1 MCLPVC
7 LCVVIAN
14 HDLSNLDKNSLK
26 TKNFGRYNFRHLIF
40 GQRLSGLFPKLMKIA
55 EVKCFPVQNT

>member
-26 TKNFGRYNFRHLIF
+26 KPKISDGIIQTFNFRTKIEWIMSKIKK
-40 GQRLSGLFPKLMKIA
+40 GIQLSCSKYLNL
-55 EVKCFPVQNT
+55 